1 MCVKQVNQPKKK
13 TVFPKPINFKHTGTG
28 YVRLLFKSYALW
40 ISSEFKTRNVEWKK
54 VAAHGTKDPL

>member
-1 MCVKQVNQPKKK
+1 VCKAGKPTKK

-40 ISSEFKTRNVEWKK
+40 ISSEFKTRNQEWKK
-54 VAAHGTKDPL
+54 AAAHGTKDPL